1 MNAETILQLIAIVL
15 GSNWVG
21 SLLLE
26 VYKTK
31 RKKKTPTD
39 IILRCV
45 SRYHLLASAEKYK
58 QQGYIDNEEYNDIYE
73 EYNAYRE
80 LEGNG
85 RVKREY
91 EEELKKLPIK

>member
-21 SLLLE
+21 SMLLE

-31 RKKKTPTD
+31 RKKKTPAE
-39 IILRCV
+39 IILKCL
-45 SRYHLLASAEKYK
+45 SRNHLLQSADRYK
-58 QQGYIDNEEYNDIYE
+58 QQGYIDAEEYDDIME
-73 EYNAYRE
+73 EYKAYID

-91 EEELKKLPIK
+91 EEELKKLPVK